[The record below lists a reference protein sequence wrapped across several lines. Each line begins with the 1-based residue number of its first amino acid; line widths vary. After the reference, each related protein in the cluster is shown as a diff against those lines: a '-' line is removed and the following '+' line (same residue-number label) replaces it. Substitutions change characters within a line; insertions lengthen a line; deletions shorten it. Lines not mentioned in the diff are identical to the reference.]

1 MHCVTVE
8 SAKRERK
15 NGPVGIGGATGS
27 ANIHLRR
34 ELGPIL
40 FTAKKALLGDAL
52 LTGNLAIC
60 ESGLS

>member
-1 MHCVTVE
+1 MDLLVLAVQLEVQIFTC
-8 SAKRERK
+8 A
-15 NGPVGIGGATGS
+15 GS
-27 ANIHLRR
+27 TDR
-34 ELGPIL
+34 L